1 MSGPARR
8 DVLRGGG
15 LVVLFALAGTGIGQE
30 SGTTGGGEGTGAPPE
45 IAPGLPGSLAEY
57 PHLDA
62 WIRIAPDGAVTV
74 FTGKAELGQGIG
86 IALLQIAADEL
97 DLALEQVALV
107 TADTARTP
115 NEGITSG
122 SQSLQN
128 SGTAIANAAAN
139 VRYLLVER
147 AAQRFEVPIDTLTT
161 AGGVVRTRDG
171 RQARY
176 GELAALLSLH
186 VEARPQV
193 PRKRVDARD
202 HIGRNRPR
210 RDIPP
215 KLTGAP
221 AYVHDMTM
229 PGMLHARVIR
239 GPAEGTR
246 LTSPDLDAIAR
257 LPGVDQVVRV
267 GDFAAMLGPREWP
280 LVQAMLAVGQMPWT
294 RSDAPLP
301 QGDLRDTIRALPA
314 EPDVILTR
322 DAVTLPA
329 VRRVTARYDRPYL
342 MHGAIGPSCAV
353 ALWQDGEMTVWT
365 HSQGVYP
372 LRNALAELLDLP
384 PERVRCIH
392 REGAGCYG
400 HNGADDVAADA
411 ALAARAVP
419 GRAVKLTWTR
429 EQEHGWEPLGPAMVT
444 ELSAGLDANDRI
456 VEWTHTVW
464 SNTHSTRPSQAGD
477 LLAGLEV
484 GHGFA
489 PSPPRAIPQPN
500 GGGDRNAIP
509 LYTLPRATIT
519 SMFVAQMPVRVSALR
534 GLGAHMNVFAIES
547 MVDELA
553 AAARSDPVAFRVRHL
568 ADPRA
573 IAVIRTLAERF
584 GWARQPRE
592 RWRGQGFA
600 FARYKN
606 SGAYCAVAIDVR
618 VEPETGATTVLRAE
632 AAVDAGETVSPD
644 GLRNQ
649 IEGGIVQALSWTA
662 HEDVRFDAA
671 RRTAFDWSSYPIL
684 RFDAVPHRMAVHVVD
699 RPGQPFLGAGE
710 AAQGPAAAAF
720 ANALARATGRRLR
733 SMPLTAERIRV
744 ALAGEGASTI

>member
-1 MSGPARR
+1 MSGGAMSGIARR
-8 DVLRGGG
+8 DVLGGGG
-15 LVVLFALAGTGIGQE
+15 LVVLFALAGTGIAQE
-30 SGTTGGGEGTGAPPE
+30 GGTSGGGEGTGAPPE
-45 IAPGLPGSLAEY
+45 VAPGLPGSLAEF

-62 WIRIAPDGAVTV
+62 WIRIAPDGAATV

-86 IALLQIAADEL
+86 TALLQIAADEL
-97 DLALEQVALV
+97 DLPLERVKLI
-107 TADTARTP
+107 TADTGRTP
-115 NEGITSG
+115 DEGITSG

-139 VRYLLVER
+139 VRYLLAER
-147 AAQRFEVPIDTLTT
+147 AARLFGVAVDTLSTVN
-161 AGGVVRTRDG
+161 GFVRARDG
-171 RQARY
+171 RQASY
-176 GELAALLSLH
+176 GELAASLSLH
-186 VEARPQV
+186 VEARPDV
-193 PRKRVDARD
+193 RRKRVAARD
-202 HIGRNRPR
+202 HIGRDRPR

-215 KLTGAP
+215 KLTGAA

-246 LTSPDLDAIAR
+246 LTAPDFDAIAR
-257 LPGVDQVVRV
+257 LPGIERVVRV

-280 LVQAMLAVGQMPWT
+280 LVQAMLAVGRMPWT
-294 RSDAPLP
+294 RSEAPLP
-301 QGDLRDTIRALPA
+301 QGDLRDMIRALST
-314 EPDVILTR
+314 EPDVILMR
-322 DAVTLPA
+322 DTVTLPS

-353 ALWQDGEMTVWT
+353 ALWQDGELTVWT

-384 PERVRCIH
+384 PERIRCIH

-400 HNGADDVAADA
+400 HNGADDVATDA

-419 GRAVKLTWTR
+419 GRPVKLMWTR

-444 ELSAGLDANDRI
+444 ELSAGVDANGRI
-456 VEWTHTVW
+456 AEWTHAVW

-484 GHGFA
+484 GRGFA

-519 SMFVAQMPVRVSALR
+519 SMFVPQMPVRVSALR

-547 MVDELA
+547 MIDELA
-553 AAARSDPVAFRVRHL
+553 AVAKSDPVEFRLRHL
-568 ADPRA
+568 EDPRA
-573 IAVIRTLAERF
+573 IEVIRTLADRF
-584 GWARQPRE
+584 GWARPKRE
-592 RWRGQGFA
+592 RWRGQGFG

-606 SGAYCAVAIDVR
+606 SGAYCAVAIEVR
-618 VEPETGATTVLRAE
+618 IEPETGATTVLRAD

-649 IEGGIVQALSWTA
+649 IEGGIVQSISWTA
-662 HEDVRFDAA
+662 HEEVRFDAA

-684 RFDAVPHRMAVHVVD
+684 RFDAVPLQMAVHVVD

-710 AAQGPAAAAF
+710 ASQGPAAAAF
-720 ANALARATGRRLR
+720 ANAIARATGQRLR
-733 SMPLTAERIRV
+733 SMPLTAERVRL
-744 ALAGEGASTI
+744 ALAAR

>member
-1 MSGPARR
+1 MSGVARR
-8 DVLRGGG
+8 DLLRGGG
-15 LVVLFALAGTGIGQE
+15 LVVLFALAGTGVGQE
-30 SGTTGGGEGTGAPPE
+30 GGTSGGGEGTGAPPE
-45 IAPGLPGSLAEY
+45 VAPELPGSLAEF

-62 WIRIAPDGAVTV
+62 WIRIAPDGAATV

-86 IALLQIAADEL
+86 MALLQIAADEL
-97 DLALEQVALV
+97 DLPLERVSLV

-115 NEGITSG
+115 DEGITSG

-139 VRYLLVER
+139 VRYLLAER
-147 AAQRFEVPIDTLTT
+147 AAQLFRVAAQTLTT
-161 AGGVVRTRDG
+161 TNGIVRARDG
-171 RQARY
+171 RQASY
-176 GELAALLSLH
+176 GELAASLSLH
-186 VEARPQV
+186 VEARPDV
-193 PRKRVDARD
+193 RRKRVDARD
-202 HIGRNRPR
+202 HIGRDRPR

-215 KLTGAP
+215 KLTGAA
-221 AYVHDMTM
+221 AYVQDMRM

-246 LTSPDLDAIAR
+246 LTAPDFDAIAR
-257 LPGVDQVVRV
+257 LPGIAQVVRV

-280 LVQAMLAVGQMPWT
+280 LVQAMLAVGRVPWARDDT
-294 RSDAPLP
+294 PLP
-301 QGDLRDTIRALPA
+301 QGDLREAIRNLPT
-314 EPDVILTR
+314 EPEVILAR

-329 VRRVTARYDRPYL
+329 VRRITARYDRPYL

-353 ALWQDGEMTVWT
+353 ALWKDGAMTVWT

-372 LRNALAELLDLP
+372 LRSALAELLDLP
-384 PERVRCIH
+384 LERIRCIH

-419 GRAVKLTWTR
+419 GRPVKLTWTR

-444 ELSAGLDANDRI
+444 ELSAALDANGHI
-456 VEWTHTVW
+456 AEWTHAVW

-484 GHGFA
+484 GRGFA

-519 SMFVAQMPVRVSALR
+519 NMFVPQMPVRVSALR

-547 MVDELA
+547 MIDELA
-553 AAARSDPVAFRVRHL
+553 MAAGGDPVAFRLRHL
-568 ADPRA
+568 SDPRA
-573 IAVIRTLAERF
+573 IAVIRTLADRF
-584 GWARQPRE
+584 GWARQKSE

-606 SGAYCAVAIDVR
+606 SGAYCAVAIDLR
-618 VEPETGATTVLRAE
+618 VEPETGKTTVLRAD

-649 IEGGIVQALSWTA
+649 IEGGIVQSISWTA
-662 HEDVRFDAA
+662 HEEVRFDTA

-684 RFDAVPHRMAVHVVD
+684 RFDAAPQRMAVHVID

-710 AAQGPAAAAF
+710 ASQGPAAAAF
-720 ANALARATGRRLR
+720 ANALARATRQRLR
-733 SMPLTAERIRV
+733 SMPLNAERIRI
-744 ALAGEGASTI
+744 ALDGFGTR

>member
-1 MSGPARR
+1 MSGIARR
-8 DVLRGGG
+8 DVLGGGG
-15 LVVLFALAGTGIGQE
+15 LVVLFALAGTGIAQE
-30 SGTTGGGEGTGAPPE
+30 GGTSGGGEGTGAPPE
-45 IAPGLPGSLAEY
+45 VAPGLPGSLAEF

-62 WIRIAPDGAVTV
+62 WIRIAPDGAATV

-86 IALLQIAADEL
+86 TALLQIAADEL
-97 DLALEQVALV
+97 DLPLERVKLI
-107 TADTARTP
+107 TADTGRTP
-115 NEGITSG
+115 DEGITSG

-139 VRYLLVER
+139 VRYLLAER
-147 AAQRFEVPIDTLTT
+147 AARLFGVAVDTLSTVN
-161 AGGVVRTRDG
+161 GFVRARDG
-171 RQARY
+171 RQASY
-176 GELAALLSLH
+176 GELAASLSLH
-186 VEARPQV
+186 VEARPDV
-193 PRKRVDARD
+193 RRKRVAARD
-202 HIGRNRPR
+202 HIGRDRPR

-215 KLTGAP
+215 KLTGAA

-246 LTSPDLDAIAR
+246 LTAPDFDAIAR
-257 LPGVDQVVRV
+257 LPGIERVVRV

-280 LVQAMLAVGQMPWT
+280 LVQAMLAVGRMPWT
-294 RSDAPLP
+294 RSEAPLP
-301 QGDLRDTIRALPA
+301 QGDLRDMIRALST
-314 EPDVILTR
+314 EPDVILMR
-322 DAVTLPA
+322 DTVTLPS

-353 ALWQDGEMTVWT
+353 ALWQDGELTVWT

-384 PERVRCIH
+384 PERIRCIH

-400 HNGADDVAADA
+400 HNGADDVATDA

-419 GRAVKLTWTR
+419 GRPVKLMWTR

-444 ELSAGLDANDRI
+444 ELSAGVDANGRI
-456 VEWTHTVW
+456 AEWTHAVW

-484 GHGFA
+484 GRGFA

-519 SMFVAQMPVRVSALR
+519 SMFVPQMPVRVSALR

-547 MVDELA
+547 MIDELA
-553 AAARSDPVAFRVRHL
+553 AVAKSDPVEFRLRHL
-568 ADPRA
+568 EDPRA
-573 IAVIRTLAERF
+573 IEVIRTLADRF
-584 GWARQPRE
+584 GWARPKRE
-592 RWRGQGFA
+592 RWRGQGFG

-606 SGAYCAVAIDVR
+606 SGAYCAVAIEVR
-618 VEPETGATTVLRAE
+618 IEPETGATTVLRAD

-649 IEGGIVQALSWTA
+649 IEGGIVQSISWTA
-662 HEDVRFDAA
+662 HEEVRFDAA

-684 RFDAVPHRMAVHVVD
+684 RFDAVPLQMAVHVVD

-710 AAQGPAAAAF
+710 ASQGPAAAAF
-720 ANALARATGRRLR
+720 ANAIARATGQRLR
-733 SMPLTAERIRV
+733 SMPLTAERVRL
-744 ALAGEGASTI
+744 ALAAR

>member
-1 MSGPARR
+1 MSGLARR

-15 LVVLFALAGTGIGQE
+15 LVVLFALAGSAIAQE
-30 SGTTGGGEGTGAPPE
+30 GATSGGGEGTGAPPE
-45 IAPGLPGSLAEY
+45 IAPGLPGSLAEF

-62 WIRIAPDGAVTV
+62 WIRIAPDGAATV

-86 IALLQIAADEL
+86 TALLQIAADEL
-97 DLALEQVALV
+97 DLPLERVTLV
-107 TADTARTP
+107 TADTGRTP
-115 NEGITSG
+115 DEGITSG

-139 VRYLLVER
+139 VRYLLAER
-147 AAQRFEVPIDTLTT
+147 AAQFFGVALDTLSTIN
-161 AGGVVRTRDG
+161 GVVRTRDG
-171 RQARY
+171 RQASY
-176 GELAALLSLH
+176 GELAASLSLH

-193 PRKRVDARD
+193 PRKRVAARD
-202 HIGRNRPR
+202 HIGRDRPR

-215 KLTGAP
+215 KLTGVP
-221 AYVHDMTM
+221 AYVHDMAM

-246 LTSPDLDAIAR
+246 LTAPDLDAIAR
-257 LPGVDQVVRV
+257 MSGVEQVVRV

-280 LVQAMLAVGQMPWT
+280 LVQAMLAVGRIPWA
-294 RSDAPLP
+294 RSEAPLP
-301 QGDLRDTIRALPA
+301 GGDLRDMIRALPTQ
-314 EPDVILTR
+314 PDVILSR
-322 DAVTLPA
+322 DAATLPA
-329 VRRVTARYDRPYL
+329 VRRIAARYDRPYL

-353 ALWQDGEMTVWT
+353 ALWKDGEMTVWT

-384 PERVRCIH
+384 PERIRCIH

-419 GRAVKLTWTR
+419 GRPVKLTWTR

-444 ELSAGLDANDRI
+444 EVSAGVDANGRI
-456 VEWTHTVW
+456 AEWTHQVW
-464 SNTHSTRPSQAGD
+464 SSTHSTRPSQAGD

-484 GHGFA
+484 GRGFT

-509 LYTLPRATIT
+509 LYRLPRATIT
-519 SMFVAQMPVRVSALR
+519 NMFVPQMPVRVSALR

-547 MVDELA
+547 MIDELA
-553 AAARSDPVAFRVRHL
+553 AVAKSDPVAFRLRHL
-568 ADPRA
+568 SDPRA
-573 IAVIRTLAERF
+573 IAVIRTLADRF
-584 GWARQPRE
+584 GWARLPRE

-606 SGAYCAVAIDVR
+606 SGAYCAVAIDLR
-618 VEPETGATTVLRAE
+618 VEPETGATTVLRAD

-649 IEGGIVQALSWTA
+649 IEGGIVQSISWTA
-662 HEDVRFDAA
+662 HEEVRFEPA

-684 RFDAVPHRMAVHVVD
+684 RFDSVPQRMAVHIID

-710 AAQGPAAAAF
+710 ASQGPSAAAF
-720 ANALARATGRRLR
+720 ANAVARATGQRLR
-733 SMPLTAERIRV
+733 SMPLTAERIRQ
-744 ALAGEGASTI
+744 ALAAR